1 MRLPNIDLI
10 ASALVGV
17 AVVLYMMWLAD
28 KTLPGMSDTRVT
40 GAVILGLGFAAS
52 AVAVVPG
59 FEELLRGSKSYLAVT
74 SVLGLVALVGGV
86 WMLWSSSGAGLAV
99 MMATMVVL
107 WAIST
112 THHWMLA
119 TSRPEQAD
127 LTPEPQPGSGPRHSR
142 TTTRSG

>member
-1 MRLPNIDLI
+1 MRLPNKDLI

-59 FEELLRGSKSYLAVT
+59 FEALLRGSKPYLAVT
-74 SVLGLVALVGGV
+74 SLLGVVALVGGV

-99 MMATMVVL
+99 MMVAMVAL

-119 TSRPEQAD
+119 TQREPESS
-127 LTPEPQPGSGPRHSR
+127 GSGTAPATHMGSTLHR
-142 TTTRSG
+142 